1 MSDLYPR
8 PSRDE
13 IAARHAAAD
22 TARKAAT
29 PPGPPDYMARL
40 ARHLAAR
47 MRALGIDQAQLQ
59 ERAGI
64 KSPQVAARAINGT
77 GCDIA
82 LAGKIAAALGSD
94 LAAMLQPYTCGT
106 CAGQPHAGFACLE
119 CGTERRQ
126 S

>member
-1 MSDLYPR
+1 MSDLYQR

-22 TARKAAT
+22 TARKAAE
-29 PPGPPDYMARL
+29 PPDHMARF
-40 ARHLAAR
+40 AQHLAAR
-47 MRALGIDQAQLQ
+47 MRALGLDQAQLQ

-64 KSPQVAARAINGT
+64 KSPQIAARAINGT
-77 GCDIA
+77 GCDIV

-94 LAAMLQPYTCGT
+94 LTAMLAPYTCGT

-119 CGTERRQ
+119 CGAERRQ